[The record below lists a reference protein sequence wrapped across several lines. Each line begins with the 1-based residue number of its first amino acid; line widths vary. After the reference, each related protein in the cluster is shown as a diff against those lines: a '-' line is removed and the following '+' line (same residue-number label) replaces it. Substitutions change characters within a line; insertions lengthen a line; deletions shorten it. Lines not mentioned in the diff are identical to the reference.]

1 MLSIVRTSE
10 TEKNQTQKIKTFF
23 TKNEYN
29 GVNFGVVTKFKFR
42 YLIAKFLLI
51 SFNQL
56 TGLHPPM
63 FTLWMIGWMR
73 RVLDESYNQF
83 HNILR
88 LFNALPNFPLD
99 TSETMGDYYL
109 KTWYIRVTSQVAEQL
124 RT

>member
-1 MLSIVRTSE
+1 MLSIVRISE

-23 TKNEYN
+23 TKNECN

-42 YLIAKFLLI
+42 YLIAKFLLV

-56 TGLHPPM
+56 TGLHPPLL
-63 FTLWMIGWMR
+63 TLWMIGWMR

-83 HNILR
+83 HILR
-88 LFNALPNFPLD
+88 LFDVLPNFPFS

-124 RT
+124 KT